1 MSVAVRFAPSPTGR
15 LHAGNI
21 RPAVLNFMFARSHG
35 GTFMLRLDDTDRE
48 RSKPEFADAIER
60 DLTWLGLTWDRFARQ
75 SDRLARYQE
84 VADQLRAMG
93 RLYPCYET
101 ADELDRKRK
110 RQLARGLP
118 PIYDRAGLRLS
129 PAERAAIE
137 ADGKRPHWRLRLD
150 NFDSPDSASTGSA
163 ENGAMTPQPTPVA
176 WDDLIRRHQTVDI
189 GSLSDPVLIREDGT
203 PLYTFT
209 SVVDDIDFAITHVI
223 RGEDH
228 VTNTGVQLALFAA
241 LGATPPAFAHHS
253 LLIGA
258 DGQALSKRLDS
269 LSIGGFREAGFEPMA
284 VLSHA
289 ALIGTSDAVE
299 PRSSIEDLTRGY
311 SLAKVSTAPARF
323 DEAELRNVN
332 ARLLH
337 GLAFDAVAERLTALG
352 VAADPALA
360 RAFWEAVR
368 GNVSVI
374 SDARRWWD
382 VVAGDI
388 TPVIEDAA
396 FTAKAAELLP
406 PEPWSAET
414 WSAWTNAIK
423 SATGSKGKSLF
434 HPLRL
439 ALTGLDSGPEMKP
452 LLPLIG
458 RARAMR
464 RLGGLTT

>member
-21 RPAVLNFMFARSHG
+21 RPAVLNFMFARANG

-48 RSKPEFADAIER
+48 RSKPEFAEGIER

-84 VADQLRAMG
+84 VADLLREMG

-129 PAERAAIE
+129 AAERAAIE
-137 ADGKRPHWRLRLD
+137 ADGKRPHWRLRLE
-150 NFDSPDSASTGSA
+150 NSGSPDS
-163 ENGAMTPQPTPVA
+163 MTPQPTPVA
-176 WDDLIRRHQTVDI
+176 WDDLIRGHQTVDI

-228 VTNTGVQLALFAA
+228 VTNTGVQLALFTA
-241 LGATPPAFAHHS
+241 LDATPPAFAHHS

-299 PRSSIEDLTRGY
+299 PRPSIAALTHGY

-337 GLAFDAVAERLTALG
+337 GLDYDAVAERLTAHG
-352 VAADPALA
+352 ITAAPELA
-360 RAFWEAVR
+360 RTFWEAVR

-374 SDARRWWD
+374 SDAKRWWD

-396 FTAKAAELLP
+396 FTSKAAELLP
-406 PEPWSAET
+406 REPWSAET

-423 SATGSKGKSLF
+423 SATGAKGKALF

-458 RARAMR
+458 RTRAMQ
-464 RLGGLTT
+464 RLRG